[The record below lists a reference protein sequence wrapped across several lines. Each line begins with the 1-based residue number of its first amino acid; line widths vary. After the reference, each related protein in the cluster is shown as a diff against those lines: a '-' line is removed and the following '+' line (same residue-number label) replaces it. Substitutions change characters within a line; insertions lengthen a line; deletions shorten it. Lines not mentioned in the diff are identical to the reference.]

1 MIQKLLLCLNESY
14 RNSQEKIQK
23 FFERKFLGK
32 SKINRIYDFVYDLDS
47 FKEKLPLVRN
57 NGYDALIVLC
67 ELIWDEQGKSHS
79 YTDFWGINLVQKEIA
94 LDREIDTPVLFIS
107 FCSRAEILSRYPYK
121 QIISLYALGYHFI
134 QLPVSSSDERR
145 AFNSMQ
151 RISPLEKEDGY
162 QYAHMQGMLSII
174 RHDVKDGKH
183 SDYYRD
189 WLTQIIQTAPD
200 SKQKEELLSQVKES
214 SSQTIGILCT
224 KAEELFTIDYPI
236 SLTEEPHKVL
246 ILDDD
251 PSRLENLIKEGQD
264 KGLSLT
270 LCTKTSEALKR
281 IEQDVTNAYKVA
293 IVDFRIWDN
302 PNVPPSELTMTEP
315 QGYRFIEEVAKL
327 GHYCIFISFS
337 NLPRMF
343 RLKLSSL
350 SHILIV
356 PEDKELV
363 LSNEQQQAN
372 FIQKIQYWIAQATER
387 IRINVFK
394 NDNWFK
400 IYKKVIN
407 IKENNREIDEESE
420 KIIHS
425 FIEISEKVTESIDS
439 KNLKVDK
446 EIEKFKKQLEKLKY
460 REEKNVNTS
469 NFVPKLIIRR
479 LAIYLYYWFEEEAS
493 ITDKITSYVNCFLV
507 NPFLLK
513 EIESH
518 TNNRITSQA
527 LSLSSNTKDLKRFQ
541 DILLTYEERVFFRQN
556 YPYVYKKY
564 IEKPDNQN
572 FTI

>member
-57 NGYDALIVLC
+57 NDYDALIVLC
-67 ELIWDEQGKSHS
+67 ELIWEEQGKSHS

-315 QGYRFIEEVAKL
+315 QGYQFIEEVAKL

-400 IYKKVIN
+400 I
-407 IKENNREIDEESE
+407 
-420 KIIHS
+420 
-425 FIEISEKVTESIDS
+425 
-439 KNLKVDK
+439 
-446 EIEKFKKQLEKLKY
+446 
-460 REEKNVNTS
+460 TS
-469 NFVPKLIIRR
+469 V
-479 LAIYLYYWFEEEAS
+479 
-493 ITDKITSYVNCFLV
+493 
-507 NPFLLK
+507 
-513 EIESH
+513 H
-518 TNNRITSQA
+518 
-527 LSLSSNTKDLKRFQ
+527 
-541 DILLTYEERVFFRQN
+541 
-556 YPYVYKKY
+556 
-564 IEKPDNQN
+564 
-572 FTI
+572 

>member
-23 FFERKFLGK
+23 FFEREFLGK
-32 SKINRIYDFVYDLDS
+32 SKINRTYDFVYDLDS

-67 ELIWDEQGKSHS
+67 ELIWEEQGKSHS

-302 PNVPPSELTMTEP
+302 PNVPPSELTMAEP

-387 IRINVFK
+387 IRINAFK
-394 NDNWFK
+394 D
-400 IYKKVIN
+400 
-407 IKENNREIDEESE
+407 
-420 KIIHS
+420 
-425 FIEISEKVTESIDS
+425 DS
-439 KNLKVDK
+439 KY
-446 EIEKFKKQLEKLKY
+446 IKKL
-460 REEKNVNTS
+460 
-469 NFVPKLIIRR
+469 
-479 LAIYLYYWFEEEAS
+479 S
-493 ITDKITSYVNCFLV
+493 I
-507 NPFLLK
+507 
-513 EIESH
+513 
-518 TNNRITSQA
+518 
-527 LSLSSNTKDLKRFQ
+527 
-541 DILLTYEERVFFRQN
+541 
-556 YPYVYKKY
+556 
-564 IEKPDNQN
+564 
-572 FTI
+572 